1 MGQAKMG
8 NCMWPEESGRVTPK
22 RAPWGEGPF
31 GHCLLS
37 HTRPQNKAK
46 SSPESLCH
54 PISKP
59 KSFWQIKKK
68 KRKKPRQNSAE
79 RLCRFKYFGDFCVD
93 VCDSTFSNTTTFK
106 SLPRALHKAQGCT
119 YLPSFHLSIQNL
131 SHHLQRAGVPLGLVP
146 PAQPFRAAPTCFT
159 TSTARFNLLFR
170 QEKGF
175 SQTSAHLNRVFSP
188 FPTPICSLFLLETIC
203 MTRE

>member
-1 MGQAKMG
+1 
-8 NCMWPEESGRVTPK
+8 MWQGDTKKGTLGRRSLWP
-22 RAPWGEGPF
+22 
-31 GHCLLS
+31 LLAE
-37 HTRPQNKAK
+37 PQNEAK
-46 SSPESLCH
+46 PFPESLCH
-54 PISKP
+54 PVSKTNH
-59 KSFWQIKKK
+59 FGTLKKK
-68 KRKKPRQNSAE
+68 KKKKKTRQNSAE

-119 YLPSFHLSIQNL
+119 YLSSFLLSIQNL
-131 SHHLQRAGVPLGLVP
+131 SHHLQRAGVHLGLVP
-146 PAQPFRAAPTCFT
+146 PAQHFRAAPTCFP
-159 TSTARFNLLFR
+159 TSTAWFNLLIR

-188 FPTPICSLFLLETIC
+188 FHTPICSLVLLETIC